1 MYVAIIADPRIPVPP
16 PLYGGIERIVDMLV
30 RGLVGRGH
38 RVTLFAHG
46 DSDVPCRHV
55 AYGGTDPQ
63 RALDT
68 VRNTLSVSRLILQRP
83 DVVHNF
89 GRLAYLGPLLPL
101 DIPTIMSYQRGVP
114 VSRVRTAAR
123 LASNGSFV
131 VTGCS
136 DHITDQ
142 VRPHVPAET
151 VYNGVPM
158 DTYEFRAVVDDDAP
172 LVFLGRI
179 AEIKG
184 AHTAVEVARRTG
196 RTLVIAGNVPEGKA
210 AQRYFQER
218 IEPHVDGGQIRYVGP
233 VNDEEKNELLGRAA
247 AFLMPIEWEEPF
259 GIVMAEAMACGTPVI
274 GIRRGSVPEV
284 VEDGV
289 TGFVGDTVEDLVV
302 GVERVGELS
311 RRATRERCE
320 RLFSDRA
327 IVDAYE
333 SLYERMIAGKFA
345 PTAASVQS
353 SSA

>member
-1 MYVAIIADPRIPVPP
+1 MHVAVVADPRIPVPP

-30 RGLVGRGH
+30 RGLVDRGH
-38 RVTLFAHG
+38 RVTLFAHK
-46 DSDVPCRHV
+46 DSDVPCRHIP
-55 AYGGTDPQ
+55 YGGTDPQ

-68 VRNTLSVSRLILQRP
+68 LRNTLSVSQLAVKRP
-83 DVVHNF
+83 DVAHNF
-89 GRLAYLGPLLPL
+89 GRLAYLAPLLPL
-101 DIPTIMSYQRGVP
+101 EIPKVMSYQRSPSVG
-114 VSRVRTAAR
+114 RIRTAAR
-123 LASNGSFV
+123 LASDESFV

-136 DHITDQ
+136 EHITDH
-142 VRPHVPAET
+142 VRPHIPSET
-151 VYNGVPM
+151 VYNGVPL
-158 DTYEFRAVVDDDAP
+158 DTYEFRADVGADAS

-196 RTLVIAGNVPEGKA
+196 RSLVIAGNVPDGAA
-210 AQRYFQER
+210 AQQYFQER
-218 IEPHVDGGQIRYVGP
+218 IEPHADGDQIRYVGP

-274 GIRRGSVPEV
+274 GTRRGSVPEV

-289 TGFVGDTVEDLVV
+289 TGFVGDTVNDLVA

-320 RLFSDRA
+320 RLFSDQA

-333 SLYERMIAGKFA
+333 NLYERMATGTFEPA
-345 PTAASVQS
+345 
-353 SSA
+353 SSAVQVSSL

>member
-1 MYVAIIADPRIPVPP
+1 MHVTIVADPRIPVPP

-30 RGLVGRGH
+30 HGLVDRGH
-38 RVTLFAHG
+38 SVTLFAHE

-55 AYGGTDPQ
+55 PYRGTDPQ

-68 VRNTLSVSRLILQRP
+68 LRNTLSVSRLVVQRP

-89 GRLAYLGPLLPL
+89 GRLAYLAPLLPL
-101 DIPTIMSYQRGVP
+101 RVPKIMSYQRSPP
-114 VSRVRTAAR
+114 VGRIRTASR
-123 LASNGSFV
+123 LAADRSFV

-136 DHITDQ
+136 RHITDR
-142 VRPHVPAET
+142 VRTHVPAET
-151 VYNGVPM
+151 VYNGVPLE
-158 DTYEFRAVVDDDAP
+158 TYDFRAEVGTNAP

-184 AHTAVEVARRTG
+184 AHTAVEVARQSG
-196 RTLVIAGNVPEGKA
+196 RPLIIAGNVPDEAGA
-210 AQRYFQER
+210 REYFQER
-218 IEPHVDGGQIRYVGP
+218 IEPHIDGDQIRYVGP
-233 VNDEEKNELLGRAA
+233 VNDEEKNELLGQAA

-274 GIRRGSVPEV
+274 GTRRGSVPEV

-289 TGFVGDTVEDLVV
+289 TGFVGDTVNDLVA
-302 GVERVGELS
+302 GVERIEELS
-311 RRATRERCE
+311 RRTTRERCE

-327 IVDAYE
+327 IVDAYV
-333 SLYERMIAGKFA
+333 SLYERMMDGAFE
-345 PTAASVQS
+345 PAASSVQS

>member
-1 MYVAIIADPRIPVPP
+1 
-16 PLYGGIERIVDMLV
+16 MLV
-30 RGLVGRGH
+30 EGLVGKGH
-38 RVTLFAHG
+38 QVTLFAHE

-55 AYGGTDPQ
+55 SYGGTDPQ
-63 RALDT
+63 RAVDT
-68 VRNTLSVSRLILQRP
+68 LRNALSVSRLAVQRP
-83 DVVHNF
+83 DVIHNF

-101 DIPTIMSYQRGVP
+101 GIPKVMSYQRDPP
-114 VSRVRTAAR
+114 VSQIQKAAW
-123 LASNGSFV
+123 LAADGSFV

-142 VRPHVPAET
+142 IRPHVPAET
-151 VYNGVPM
+151 VYNGVPL
-158 DTYEFRAVVDDDAP
+158 DTYEFRADVSEEAP

-179 AEIKG
+179 AEVKG

-196 RTLVIAGNVPEGKA
+196 RMLIIAGNVPDEEA
-210 AQRYFQER
+210 TRRYFQER
-218 IEPHVDGGQIRYVGP
+218 IEPHLDGDQIRYVGP
-233 VNDEEKNELLGRAA
+233 VNDDKKNDLLGRAA

-274 GIRRGSVPEV
+274 GTRRGSVPEV

-289 TGFVGDTVEDLVV
+289 TGFVGDTVEDLAA
-302 GVERVGELS
+302 GAERIGELS

-327 IVDAYE
+327 IVNAYE
-333 SLYERMIAGKFA
+333 SLYERMVSGQFA
-345 PTAASVQS
+345 PTTAPAQS